1 MKLYFYGLDIGGYGR
16 EPRKISCIEC
26 EVEEKPK
33 TYMPI
38 NGSRFPNYICRLRK
52 DDIGHFVG
60 DYSNLVAFTE
70 PSFERAKEMFKNRE
84 KARVENAKRELD
96 RLENVL
102 RVIEES
108 EEK

>member
-1 MKLYFYGLDIGGYGR
+1 MKLYFYGLDTGRYGR
-16 EPRKISCIEC
+16 EPGKISCIEC
-26 EVEEKPK
+26 EAEEKPK

-38 NGSRFPNYICRLRK
+38 NGSEFPYYIGRLRK
-52 DDIGHFVG
+52 DNIGHFIS
-60 DYSNLVAFTE
+60 YSSNLVAFTE

-84 KARVENAKRELD
+84 KTRIENTKKELD

-108 EEK
+108 EEN

>member
-1 MKLYFYGLDIGGYGR
+1 MKLYFYNLDTYGR
-16 EPRKISCIEC
+16 NPKGLYVEEC
-26 EVEEKPK
+26 EAEEKPK

-84 KARVENAKRELD
+84 KARVEIAKRELD